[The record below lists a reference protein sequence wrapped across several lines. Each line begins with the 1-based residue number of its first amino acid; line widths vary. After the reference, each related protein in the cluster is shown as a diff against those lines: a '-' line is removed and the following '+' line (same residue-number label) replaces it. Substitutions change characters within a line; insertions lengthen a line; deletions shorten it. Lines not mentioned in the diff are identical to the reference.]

1 MGSNALYTSQVHCG
15 GAFVPPLEHGM
26 LAHNSF
32 NFSMRKPFI
41 TDQCCSNAYAAW
53 ENKLYVL
60 LCGGIPGLEVSLMS
74 RSL

>member
-1 MGSNALYTSQVHCG
+1 
-15 GAFVPPLEHGM
+15 M